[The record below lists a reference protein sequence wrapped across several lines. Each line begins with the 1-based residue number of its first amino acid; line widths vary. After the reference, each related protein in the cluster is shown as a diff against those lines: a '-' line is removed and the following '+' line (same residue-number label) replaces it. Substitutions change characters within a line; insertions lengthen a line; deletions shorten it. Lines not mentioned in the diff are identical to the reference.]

1 MRRIYNYM
9 DKSEKMKLIPILQK
23 DIEKLEKELLNN
35 NYPSIVRDSIEET
48 IRKYNEDLK
57 YLQKELSWLIQK
69 MECRFF

>member
-57 YLQKELSWLIQK
+57 YLQKELS
-69 MECRFF
+69 

>member
-35 NYPSIVRDSIEET
+35 NYPFIVRDSIEET

-57 YLQKELSWLIQK
+57 YLQKELS
-69 MECRFF
+69 

>member
-23 DIEKLEKELLNN
+23 DIEELEKELLNN

-48 IRKYNEDLK
+48 IRRYNEDLK
-57 YLQKELSWLIQK
+57 YLQKELS
-69 MECRFF
+69 